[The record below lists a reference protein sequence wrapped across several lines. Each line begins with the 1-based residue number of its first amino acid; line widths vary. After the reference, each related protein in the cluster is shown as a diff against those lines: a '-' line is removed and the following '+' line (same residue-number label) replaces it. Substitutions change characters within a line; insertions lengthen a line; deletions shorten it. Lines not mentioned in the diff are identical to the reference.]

1 MNSTL
6 HPLDPNWAPPST
18 SVPSFV
24 VQSPTMER
32 ALDADRGSAP
42 HGAVHDPH
50 RRNDHVQGEPS
61 SCPGHTGRRRSSSRS
76 VSPSPD
82 WSPSLRQLSRSSS
95 RLKRK
100 NAASLT
106 ALALKASHG
115 YLNTPSSATSL
126 GASGVSLLECL
137 QLGVKAKTRGR
148 SGQGVHGAPSPQR
161 SSLVLAGWEKALFS
175 VAYVT
180 VRDNELPKFLSW
192 LFLFLEDLQLLSFAF
207 APRLD
212 PNLPW
217 LFSVIIEPIRL
228 LSDYTQFIAA
238 NAIALLMIAM
248 TIGLALYVG
257 TLVIHAGRVPIP
269 ALRLLRLLFSIQMTV
284 LSIPMAQLL
293 IGGLNCLGG
302 TLEKYDVQCFAGRHL
317 PLFIA
322 DVVGLVLFVPL
333 VAVGSLLFLD
343 TQPSSHSPDAKAH
356 GRSDL
361 KTVLLRLAFVALD
374 SYTHPTAHDH
384 PTTTFHP
391 ARADWWFMSLVAIG
405 LAYLAV
411 TMAYTQPYFDARY
424 TAVRTAFATSA
435 CLAMAAA
442 MVSVGA
448 GMGHDMWLVPM
459 VPVAATGWVVGFAG
473 SWMSGR
479 FQFEQSVRKWFYARK
494 LETERRASA
503 DSRRAMP
510 MQQTMDVGPGGY
522 QKDGG
527 RAHWAGFTSSIK
539 SLARE
544 PAARRRSSH
553 LDDHHGVSILA
564 AQPAVSAVPV
574 REMTLTSAQ
583 PGARSSPGFDASGDV
598 RDPPALPAAAPL
610 SAGSQ
615 HVDHVAIQP
624 SRGDAIVDNR
634 QIDIRLMSRSASFG
648 GSMDD
653 GSDLDP
659 GSDLDQ
665 YAAED
670 PFLLR
675 LTQVS
680 STDVLA
686 MAHSVELPPPA
697 VFRSPLQVEACLR
710 FIRNNPTDDQV
721 IIGLHLLDRGL
732 QQFDDALLQY
742 LAAVYLRTYFGTEG
756 QYAATDLLDA
766 VTSKRELPFDLKF
779 LVFAHDR
786 HQADQ
791 RRARGLGGT
800 EGLQV
805 LENVELQNLDR
816 KCKQAHLRSLT
827 TLREIFD
834 ALHAQSSDGRVVA
847 AVKAL
852 TQARIEASD
861 CYTKLLELLPK
872 SKNVLRSYA
881 QFLMV
886 VEGNQIKASRIL
898 EQVEEAEILESR
910 VSRGP
915 RLSTDLGAS
924 CARVSD
930 FRSRDDF
937 ISRSRGDFAIPRT
950 ANSAPSE
957 ASTDSRFQRQR
968 MVQRQALYARVLR
981 SYTPTTLIPAVI
993 LLALY
998 LACLAVGLVLALQFF
1013 DSCNT
1018 VVSKELSLAR
1028 NARMKITEALD
1039 GMHLMGYSNFFASG
1053 WPGYVDAMAA
1063 EFDVG
1068 YKQVSAA
1075 LADLERD
1082 GLPYVAAQPIMTVP
1096 NVRVFAQEQLQLGI
1110 TVTNFQAADMSTLDL
1125 ATTVYK
1131 AGLMALQ
1138 YPVFGM
1144 FSDAVYEAPQTPTL
1158 FVFDNYKNVFDAINQ
1173 LPKLGLTQFVALI
1186 GRAFNTLLVVT
1197 VFATA
1202 AIVGTA
1208 GYALYWPV
1216 AGYFGTQAKLLKVLR
1231 TIPKRVAQ
1239 SMVTTLD
1246 AEIEAFHEV
1255 RGIDE
1260 TGEVAGHQ
1268 GDGSAASG
1276 LERAAV
1282 LLASHRAEGRASG
1295 GSASGRSGEVFT
1307 PPARA
1312 HALVKRGIMAAAV
1325 VAVMLTVGTFLLPL
1339 SATTSERQIQEL
1351 LNSNQRHQ
1359 ALTVINLKIREVVFP
1374 STILFKATSAIG
1386 AVVEAIA
1393 DLEDAQV
1400 LVTSPSNVHSVTAAL
1415 PDLTTLAMPCTS
1427 PTLPWCNTTLPGGL
1441 GNDIITKPGSPLDQA
1456 IWSAIDLAKGL
1467 VASAQPGCELVG
1479 ATLDPTWTEVG
1490 PLGGNVSITP
1500 MNPHDGNLLLFRK
1513 TLHDVRVR
1521 LDMVDAAM
1529 RAKIVDQLEWDG
1541 EVFLGLWALTL
1552 VAVLVVAAWL
1562 AYGAMRTWRDR
1573 AVSLAT
1579 VLVMMPGAYVTK
1591 AQWSEGFA
1599 FVETGG
1605 VALDTGESDSDEG
1618 AIGA

>member
-1 MNSTL
+1 MT
-6 HPLDPNWAPPST
+6 
-18 SVPSFV
+18 
-24 VQSPTMER
+24 
-32 ALDADRGSAP
+32 
-42 HGAVHDPH
+42 
-50 RRNDHVQGEPS
+50 
-61 SCPGHTGRRRSSSRS
+61 
-76 VSPSPD
+76 
-82 WSPSLRQLSRSSS
+82 RSSS

-106 ALALKASHG
+106 ALALKSSHG

-126 GASGVSLLECL
+126 GASGVNLLECL
-137 QLGVKAKTRGR
+137 QLGAKAKTTRRR
-148 SGQGVHGAPSPQR
+148 SAKSANGSPPPSKR

-175 VAYVT
+175 VAYV
-180 VRDNELPKFLSW
+180 FIA
-192 LFLFLEDLQLLSFAF
+192 FFHQFLEDLQLLSFAF

-228 LSDYTQFIAA
+228 LSDHTQFIVA
-238 NAIALLMIAM
+238 NVIALLMIAM

-257 TLVIHAGRVPIP
+257 TLVIQAGRVPIP

-302 TLEKYDVQCFAGRHL
+302 TLEKYDVPCFTGRHL
-317 PLFIA
+317 PLFVA
-322 DVVGLVLFVPL
+322 DLVGLVLFVPL

-361 KTVLLRLAFVALD
+361 KSVLLRLAFVALD
-374 SYTHPTAHDH
+374 SYTHPTAHNH
-384 PTTTFHP
+384 PPTTFHP
-391 ARADWWFMSLVAIG
+391 VTADWWFMSLVAIG

-424 TAVRTAFATSA
+424 TAVRTAFAASA
-435 CLAMAAA
+435 CLAMVAA
-442 MVSVGA
+442 MISVGA

-503 DSRRAMP
+503 NSRRAMP
-510 MQQTMDVGPGGY
+510 MQHPVAVGPDGSRTE
-522 QKDGG
+522 GG
-527 RAHWAGFTSSIK
+527 RGHWAGFTSLIK

-544 PAARRRSSH
+544 PAARRSSQFGDR
-553 LDDHHGVSILA
+553 LDVPILA
-564 AQPAVSAVPV
+564 EHWAVGAVPV
-574 REMTLTSAQ
+574 RDATLASAQ
-583 PGARSSPGFDASGDV
+583 SGARSSPGFDTSTV
-598 RDPPALPAAAPL
+598 RDPPALPATSNA
-610 SAGSQ
+610 Q
-615 HVDHVAIQP
+615 HVDHVAIP
-624 SRGDAIVDNR
+624 PTRGDTIVENK
-634 QIDIRLMSRSASFG
+634 QIDVGFGSRSASVG
-648 GSMDD
+648 GSMDA
-653 GSDLDP
+653 GSELDAD
-659 GSDLDQ
+659 SDLDQ
-665 YAAED
+665 SAAED
-670 PFLLR
+670 PFLVR
-675 LTQVS
+675 LTQAS

-721 IIGLHLLDRGL
+721 VIGLHLLDRGL

-742 LAAVYLRTYFGTEG
+742 LAAVYLRTYFGNEG

-766 VTSKRELPFDLKF
+766 VTSKHELPFDLKF

-786 HQADQ
+786 HQADE

-800 EGLQV
+800 EGLQ
-805 LENVELQNLDR
+805 
-816 KCKQAHLRSLT
+816 
-827 TLREIFD
+827 
-834 ALHAQSSDGRVVA
+834 
-847 AVKAL
+847 
-852 TQARIEASD
+852 
-861 CYTKLLELLPK
+861 

-910 VSRGP
+910 VSPGP
-915 RLSTDLGAS
+915 RHPTEIGGSFAH
-924 CARVSD
+924 VHD
-930 FRSRDDF
+930 FRSRDSF
-937 ISRSRGDFAIPRT
+937 IGRSRGDFANPRT
-950 ANSAPSE
+950 AKSAPSE
-957 ASTDSRFQRQR
+957 ASSDSRSQRQR

-981 SYTPTTLIPAVI
+981 SYTATTLIPAAI
-993 LLALY
+993 LLVFY
-998 LACLAVGLVLALQFF
+998 LTCLAVGLVLALQFF

-1028 NARMKITEALD
+1028 NARMKITDALD

-1068 YKQVSAA
+1068 YKHVTAA

-1082 GLPYVAAQPIMTVP
+1082 GLPYVAAQPVMTVP

-1110 TVTNFQAADMSTLDL
+1110 TVTNYQAADMSTLDL

-1138 YPVFGM
+1138 YPVFGT

-1173 LPKLGLTQFVALI
+1173 LPKLGLTQFVGLI

-1202 AIVGTA
+1202 AIVCMA

-1231 TIPKRVAQ
+1231 TMPKRVAQ

-1246 AEIEAFHEV
+1246 AEIEAFQDV

-1260 TGEVAGHQ
+1260 TGEVAGHR
-1268 GDGSAASG
+1268 GDHGSAASG

-1282 LLASHRAEGRASG
+1282 LLASNRVEGNASG
-1295 GSASGRSGEVFT
+1295 GSAGGRSGAGLT

-1312 HALVKRGIMAAAV
+1312 RALVKRGIKVAAV

-1359 ALTVINLKIREVVFP
+1359 ALTIINLKIREVVFP

-1400 LVTSPSNVHSVTAAL
+1400 LVTSSSNTHSVTAAL
-1415 PDLTTLAMPCTS
+1415 PDLTTLSMPCTS

-1441 GNDIITKPGSPLDQA
+1441 GNDIITKPGAPLDQA
-1456 IWSAIDLAKGL
+1456 IWSTIDLAKGL
-1467 VASAQPGCELVG
+1467 VAAAQPGCELVG
-1479 ATLDPTWTEVG
+1479 ATLDPAWTEVG

-1500 MNPHDGNLLLFRK
+1500 MNPHDTNLLLFRK

-1529 RAKIVDQLEWDG
+1529 RAKIVDQLEWD
-1541 EVFLGLWALTL
+1541 EQVFLGLWALTL

-1562 AYGAMRTWRDR
+1562 AYGAMRTWRDC

-1579 VLVMMPGAYVTK
+1579 VLVIMPGAYVTR
-1591 AQWSEGFA
+1591 AQWSEGVA

-1618 AIGA
+1618 VSGA

>member
-1 MNSTL
+1 M
-6 HPLDPNWAPPST
+6 
-18 SVPSFV
+18 
-24 VQSPTMER
+24 
-32 ALDADRGSAP
+32 
-42 HGAVHDPH
+42 
-50 RRNDHVQGEPS
+50 
-61 SCPGHTGRRRSSSRS
+61 
-76 VSPSPD
+76 
-82 WSPSLRQLSRSSS
+82 SRSSS

-106 ALALKASHG
+106 ALALKSSQG

-126 GASGVSLLECL
+126 GASGVNLLECL
-137 QLGVKAKTRGR
+137 QLGAKVKTRKR
-148 SGQGVHGAPSPQR
+148 SIQGVNGSPPLSKR

-180 VRDNELPKFLSW
+180 VRDNELPKLLSW

-238 NAIALLMIAM
+238 NVIALLMIAM

-269 ALRLLRLLFSIQMTV
+269 ALRLLRFLFSIQMTV
-284 LSIPMAQLL
+284 LSIPIAQLL

-302 TLEKYDVQCFAGRHL
+302 TLLKYDVPCFAGRHL
-317 PLFIA
+317 PLFVA
-322 DVVGLVLFVPL
+322 DLVGLILFVPL

-343 TQPSSHSPDAKAH
+343 TRPSSHSPDAKAH

-361 KTVLLRLAFVALD
+361 KCVLLRLAFVALD
-374 SYTHPTAHDH
+374 SYTHPTAHDR
-384 PTTTFHP
+384 PATTFHP
-391 ARADWWFMSLVAIG
+391 VRADWWFMSLVAIG

-435 CLAMAAA
+435 CLAMVAA
-442 MVSVGA
+442 MMSGA
-448 GMGHDMWLVPM
+448 VMGHDMWLMPM
-459 VPVAATGWVVGFAG
+459 VPVAATGWIVGFAG

-510 MQQTMDVGPGGY
+510 MQNPAMGPDGSR
-522 QKDGG
+522 KDGG
-527 RAHWAGFTSSIK
+527 WTGFTSLIK

-544 PAARRRSSH
+544 PVARRSSQFGDR
-553 LDDHHGVSILA
+553 LDVPIFTAQSAIGA
-564 AQPAVSAVPV
+564 APV
-574 REMTLTSAQ
+574 RDVSLVSAQ
-583 PGARSSPGFDASGDV
+583 PGAQSSPGFDTGTV
-598 RDPPALPAAAPL
+598 RDPPALPVMSTA
-610 SAGSQ
+610 Q
-615 HVDHVAIQP
+615 DMDHVVTP
-624 SRGDAIVDNR
+624 PTRRDAVVDNK
-634 QIDIRLMSRSASFG
+634 QIDVGFGSRSASFG
-648 GSMDD
+648 GSMDA
-653 GSDLDP
+653 GSDLDA
-659 GSDLDQ
+659 GSDPDQ
-665 YAAED
+665 FAAKD
-670 PFLLR
+670 PFLVR
-675 LTQVS
+675 LMQAS
-680 STDVLA
+680 STDLLA
-686 MAHSVELPPPA
+686 MAQSVELPPPA

-756 QYAATDLLDA
+756 QYSATDLLDA

-786 HQADQ
+786 HQADE

-886 VEGNQIKASRIL
+886 VEGNQIKATRIL

-910 VSRGP
+910 VSPGP
-915 RLSTDLGAS
+915 RHLTDLGS
-924 CARVSD
+924 SSARIHD

-937 ISRSRGDFAIPRT
+937 ISRSRGEFAIPRT
-950 ANSAPSE
+950 ANATPSE
-957 ASTDSRFQRQR
+957 ASSDSRSQRQR

-981 SYTPTTLIPAVI
+981 SYTATTLIPAAI

-998 LACLAVGLVLALQFF
+998 LTCLAVGLVLALQFF

-1028 NARMKITEALD
+1028 NARMKITDALD

-1068 YKQVSAA
+1068 YKQVAAA

-1082 GLPYVAAQPIMTVP
+1082 GLPYVAAQPVMTVP

-1110 TVTNFQAADMSTLDL
+1110 TVTNYQAADMSTLDL

-1138 YPVFGM
+1138 YPVFGT

-1173 LPKLGLTQFVALI
+1173 LPKLGLTQFVDLI

-1202 AIVGTA
+1202 AIVCMA

-1231 TIPKRVAQ
+1231 TMPKRVAQ

-1260 TGEVAGHQ
+1260 TGEVTGHS

-1282 LLASHRAEGRASG
+1282 LLASHRAESSASG
-1295 GSASGRSGEVFT
+1295 GSASGRSGTAFT

-1312 HALVKRGIMAAAV
+1312 RALVKRGIKVAAV
-1325 VAVMLTVGTFLLPL
+1325 VAVILTVGTFLLPL

-1359 ALTVINLKIREVVFP
+1359 ALTIINLKIREVVFP

-1400 LVTSPSNVHSVTAAL
+1400 LVTSSSNTHSVTAAL
-1415 PDLTTLAMPCTS
+1415 PELTTLSMPCTLPS
-1427 PTLPWCNTTLPGGL
+1427 LPWCNTTLPGGL
-1441 GNDIITKPGSPLDQA
+1441 GNDIITKPGAPLDQA
-1456 IWSAIDLAKGL
+1456 IWSTIDLAKGL
-1467 VASAQPGCELVG
+1467 VAAAQPGCELVG
-1479 ATLDPTWTEVG
+1479 ATLDPSWTEVG
-1490 PLGGNVSITP
+1490 PLGGNISITP
-1500 MNPHDGNLLLFRK
+1500 MNPHDTNLLLFRK
-1513 TLHDVRVR
+1513 TLNDVRVR
-1521 LDMVDAAM
+1521 LDIVDAAM
-1529 RAKIVDQLEWDG
+1529 RTSIVDQLEWDG
-1541 EVFLGLWALTL
+1541 QVFLGLWALTL

-1579 VLVMMPGAYVTK
+1579 VLVMMPGAYVTR
-1591 AQWSEGFA
+1591 AQWSEGVA

-1605 VALDTGESDSDEG
+1605 VALDTGESDTDEG
-1618 AIGA
+1618 VGGA